1 MVAIT
6 RFQAG
11 RLTLRRGLVPRPHLH
26 FSGRHTMDDET
37 RAAFTTL
44 MTRMNDQ
51 HERLLDMMASL
62 RDDFANT
69 KSFLIGDSLVVG
81 RRVRGI
87 EDRLDDLEK
96 RLP

>member
-1 MVAIT
+1 
-6 RFQAG
+6 
-11 RLTLRRGLVPRPHLH
+11 
-26 FSGRHTMDDET
+26 MDDET
-37 RAAFTTL
+37 RDAFATL

-51 HERLLDMMASL
+51 HERLLDMMTSL